1 MAACGKCDGESP
13 QIALI
18 KPVTYPKLTFLQ
30 RLLPLQNYFCLKVAL
45 DAQLMNLSV

>member
-18 KPVTYPKLTFLQ
+18 KPATYAKLHFFKG
-30 RLLPLQNYFCLKVAL
+30 YFRCKTIFALK
-45 DAQLMNLSV
+45 